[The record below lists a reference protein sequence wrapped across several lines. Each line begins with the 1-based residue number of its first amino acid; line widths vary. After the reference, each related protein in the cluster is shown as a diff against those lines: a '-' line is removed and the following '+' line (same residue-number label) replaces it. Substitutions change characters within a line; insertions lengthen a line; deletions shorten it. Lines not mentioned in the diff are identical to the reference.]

1 MYSLDKL
8 YVSFINKTNELV
20 LLFDRIVSQPKSL
33 ERDLLIEALF
43 LKIVIHWE
51 NFLEEYF
58 LSCLCRGRSKS
69 GKIIKPII
77 PAQRNKNAAFKRL
90 TPNRGGRESEYLDW
104 LDFNKLKNRCNDYFH
119 HRSRIHFI
127 YAKPELINQ
136 IQIIRNHIAHN
147 SYKSLK
153 KFREKI
159 ISSYGYLPVVDAD
172 VVDVLVATNR
182 ETSRYFYN
190 YYISQLFELAKY
202 LTK

>member
-8 YVSFINKTNELV
+8 YLSFINKTNELV
-20 LLFDRIVSQPKSL
+20 LLFNNIVSQPKSL

-43 LKIVIHWE
+43 LKIVVHWE

-77 PAQRNKNAAFKRL
+77 PALRNKDAAFKRL
-90 TPNRGGRESEYLDW
+90 SPNRRGRESEYLDW
-104 LDFNKLKNRCNDYFH
+104 LDFIKLKDRCNDYFH
-119 HRSRIHFI
+119 HKSRIHFI

-147 SYKSLK
+147 SFKSLK

-182 ETSRYFYN
+182 ETSKYFYN
-190 YYISQLFELAKY
+190 HYISQLFELAKY

>member
-1 MYSLDKL
+1 MYSLEKL
-8 YVSFINKTNELV
+8 HLSFTKKSNELL
-20 LLFDRIVSQPKSL
+20 LLFDRIVSEPKSL
-33 ERDLLIEALF
+33 ERDILIEALF
-43 LKIVIHWE
+43 LKIIIHWE
-51 NFLEEYF
+51 NFLEESF
-58 LSCLCRGRSKS
+58 LSCLCKGRSKS

-77 PAQRNKNAAFKRL
+77 PTQKNKDNAFKRL
-90 TPNRGGRESEYLDW
+90 SPNRRGRESEYLDW
-104 LDFNKLKNRCNDYFH
+104 LDFNKLKDRCNDFFH
-119 HRSRIHFI
+119 HHSRIHFI
-127 YAKPELINQ
+127 YANPEIISQ

-182 ETSRYFYN
+182 ETSKIFYN
-190 YYISQLFELAKY
+190 YYISQLFDLAKY